1 MASSGTIE
9 GALLEALRRL
19 LQQEPTQPFSVVVL
33 SRRAVDWLTAE
44 VQGEQSQFSGTYPV
58 QPTLEQ
64 WLVCNPGTSFQRY
77 RDQLHQIASA
87 SWQCGGAAVLSN
99 PVAMERDDEL
109 PLSLLSQLR
118 QADWVIPIDDD
129 DWLSPHLP
137 SQLQQ
142 LQASGSA
149 RLAIW
154 DVLPLHVDADHCFI
168 EPPRAFLNP
177 DAPLTERV
185 AFSCGYAL
193 GHALMADLSD
203 LQLASCLLH
212 HGAVTSLLG
221 QEGAAVLLPDVQ
233 AVYLRHPATAGSL
246 LEAGRERRLF
256 AFPVPAELV
265 GIAPWALQPLQAMQS
280 VHVSSAALAASALD
294 RVSAAETV
302 EAWIELP
309 PGQPRLTLEAL
320 HQLLDRQGLD
330 QPLAQAIVL
339 DEAEQAMRLPP
350 EREEQI
356 SAERLLAWR
365 AEHGEA
371 DPSEVYEQ
379 AELERQV
386 RLLLRQAR
394 LQHFQELC
402 FGDSVEL
409 RYLQRKSDLD
419 QVVYSVI
426 QVQEQ
431 GLAEELYHQ
440 IREGEAQFGDL
451 AVVHTLGREAQS
463 RGQIGPEPMG
473 SQHPALVSRLRSGQ
487 PGQLWPPFEAEDV
500 WVVLRLEHAA
510 LMPLDDQMRQLLL
523 DELMQEWMDERIRI
537 LLAGEPLPPL
547 PLPQVQ
553 A

>member
-1 MASSGTIE
+1 VASSGTIE
-9 GALLEALRRL
+9 GTLVEALRRL
-19 LQQEPTQPFSVVVL
+19 LQQTPNQPCSVVVL

-44 VQGEQSQFSGTYPV
+44 TQGEQSHFSGTYPV
-58 QPTLEQ
+58 QPMLEQ
-64 WLVCNPGTSFQRY
+64 WLLCNPGTSFQAY
-77 RDQLHQIASA
+77 RHQLHQIASA

-99 PVAMERDDEL
+99 PVAMESDDEL
-109 PLSLLSQLR
+109 PLPLLSSLR

-142 LQASGSA
+142 LQLSGSA

-154 DVLPLHVDADHCFI
+154 DVLPLHVDADHCFV

-193 GHALMADLSD
+193 SRALMADLSD

-212 HGAVTSLLG
+212 HGAVTSLFG

-256 AFPVPAELV
+256 SFPVPDDLAGV
-265 GIAPWALQPLQAMQS
+265 APWALQPLVAMQF
-280 VHVSSAALAASALD
+280 VHASSAVLAASVLD
-294 RVSAAETV
+294 RIPPAEPSET
-302 EAWIELP
+302 WIELP
-309 PGQPRLTLEAL
+309 LGQPRLTLASL

-330 QPLAQAIVL
+330 RPLAQALVL
-339 DEAEQAMRLPP
+339 DEAEEAVRLPP
-350 EREEQI
+350 EREEHI
-356 SAERLLAWR
+356 RAERLQAWR
-365 AEHGEA
+365 AEHGES
-371 DPSEVYEQ
+371 DPVEVHQQ

-386 RLLLRQAR
+386 RIALRQAR
-394 LQHFQELC
+394 LQQFEELC
-402 FGDSVEL
+402 FGESVEL
-409 RYLQRKSDLD
+409 RYLQRKADLD

-473 SQHPALVSRLRSGQ
+473 SQHPALLSRLRSGK

-523 DELMQEWMDERIRI
+523 DELMQEWMDERIRMV
-537 LLAGEPLPPL
+537 LAGEPLPPV